1 MVEAGSSL
9 IVHLPC
15 SPHLYLTLHSLLRHG
30 KASKKNWNA
39 SRKNWNDSRKNCKH
53 SNEPDMHGPKNGV
66 AAAAVMLMWQKDRA
80 APRSVLLPSAC
91 ERCPDK

>member
-9 IVHLPC
+9 IVHLPF
-15 SPHLYLTLHSLLRHG
+15 SPHLHLTLYSLLRHG

-39 SRKNWNDSRKNCKH
+39 SRKNCKH
-53 SNEPDMHGPKNGV
+53 SNEPDMHGSKNGV
-66 AAAAVMLMWQKDRA
+66 AAAAVMLMWQKDWA
-80 APRSVLLPSAC
+80 APRPVLLPSAC